1 MGHNESANAVGPDHL
16 IARLKAILDAR
27 MRVLAL
33 VEAFGEGD
41 PESWV
46 QTLAAVVARAQ
57 QQDDADAKLA
67 LEVITHAVAEPTLAY
82 ATRQG
87 FYMAAIELGMP
98 AIARLFITTSPVI
111 ELPATLKKQLGPER
125 PLRPAGRPLSLG
137 ERKSA
142 ARTNNREQIGL
153 LLRDPHPMVVAILLD
168 NPHVTEADIVKMAAM
183 RPAVPDALAKIAAHP
198 RWSPRHAVK
207 RALVLN
213 PSTPLADA
221 IRITTT
227 LRAAELA
234 ELAQDPSLPEAL
246 REHAADVRAASLR
259 R

>member
-1 MGHNESANAVGPDHL
+1 MGHNESVVAPDQL
-16 IARLKAILDAR
+16 IGRLKAILDAR

-41 PESWV
+41 PVEWV
-46 QTLAAVVARAQ
+46 HTLAAVVARAQ

-82 ATRQG
+82 SVRQG
-87 FYMAAIELGMP
+87 FYIAAIELGMP
-98 AIARLFITTSPVI
+98 AIARLFITTSPVV
-111 ELPATLKKQLGPER
+111 ELPPTLKKQLGPER

-142 ARTNNREQIGL
+142 ARTNNREQLGL

-168 NPHVTEADIVKMAAM
+168 NPHVTESDVVRMSAM
-183 RPAVPDALAKIAAHP
+183 RPAVPEALAKIAAHP

-234 ELAQDPSLPEAL
+234 ELAQDPSLPDAL

-259 R
+259 K